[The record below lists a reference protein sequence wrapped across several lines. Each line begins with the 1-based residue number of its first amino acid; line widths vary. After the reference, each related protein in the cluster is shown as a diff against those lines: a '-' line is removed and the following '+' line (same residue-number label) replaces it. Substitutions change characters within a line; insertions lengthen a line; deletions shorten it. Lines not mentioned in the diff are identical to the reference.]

1 MNEKVDI
8 KVEETEPKRK
18 MGFGSLVAWILLLAF
33 FAVLSL
39 QMFKTQQGVLQV
51 GEDAPQFTLVTFDG
65 REITPE
71 DWEGKVV
78 VVNFW
83 ASFCI
88 SCKDEATEL
97 EEAWQFY
104 KDSGDVIF
112 LGVAWSDT
120 KKAAL
125 GYMEEYGITYANGP
139 DAKHQI
145 TDAYRMEAV
154 PETYIIDR
162 NGKISATM
170 IGPFSGVDHIKL
182 VIDTAL
188 NN

>member
-1 MNEKVDI
+1 MND
-8 KVEETEPKRK
+8 KVENNIEEIDPKKK
-18 MGFGSLVAWILLLAF
+18 MGFGSLVAWILLFAF
-33 FAVLSL
+33 FVVLAMQL
-39 QMFKTQQGVLQV
+39 FKKQLGVLQL
-51 GEDAPQFTLVTFDG
+51 GEVAPEFTLVTFDD
-65 REITPE
+65 EVISPE

-88 SCKDEATEL
+88 SCKDEAREL

-104 KDSGDVIF
+104 KDSGEVIF
-112 LGVAWSDT
+112 LGIAWSDT
-120 KKAAL
+120 EKAAR

-139 DAKHQI
+139 DTKHLI

-154 PETYIIDR
+154 PETYVIDK
-162 NGKISATM
+162 NGTIAATM
-170 IGPFSGVDHIKL
+170 IGPFSGLEQIKS
-182 VIDTAL
+182 VINAAL